1 MARIRTGSLLGD
13 LTGTLGG
20 LVFQGGP
27 MGRMVRVYYRNT
39 PTQTQ
44 LLTNAQKRFRA
55 AVAAWQGMT
64 TAQRAYWNT
73 YAASIRTSPTPPLIA
88 IQGGRQAFIAW
99 YTLCLSA
106 GAGPTTLTPTASP
119 FVAVSY
125 AAYSAPDIDNP
136 YYAFCTIN
144 GATPFPNIAVWGKIL
159 HNYPAIPKRG
169 RWIPLHI
176 APDGPPIY
184 HTAAWLEDQQLWTN
198 EYSLP
203 LTRPRKLRAPSQYY
217 QMALKVA
224 GVSTEWQVGYA
235 KIGEGII
242 YPGTW

>member
-27 MGRMVRVYYRNT
+27 MGRMVRVYHRNT

-44 LLTNAQKRFRA
+44 LLTNAQTRFRA
-55 AVAAWQGMT
+55 AVAAWQAMT

-119 FVAVSY
+119 FVAVSF

-136 YYAFCTIN
+136 YYAYCTVRGGN
-144 GATPFPNIAVWGKIL
+144 FFPYVAVWGKITP
-159 HNYPAIPKRG
+159 NYPNIQRRG
-169 RWIPLHI
+169 RWIPLLI
-176 APDGPPIY
+176 APDPGPHPY
-184 HTAAWLEDQQLWTN
+184 EYAWLPDRN
-198 EYSLP
+198 EWSTEWALP
-203 LTRPRKLRAPSQYY
+203 LTRPRRLRRPGQYMY
-217 QMALKVA
+217 MAIKVA
-224 GVSTEWQVGYA
+224 AVSNNWQVGCFS
-235 KIGEGII
+235 KGEGII
-242 YPGTW
+242 YAGNW